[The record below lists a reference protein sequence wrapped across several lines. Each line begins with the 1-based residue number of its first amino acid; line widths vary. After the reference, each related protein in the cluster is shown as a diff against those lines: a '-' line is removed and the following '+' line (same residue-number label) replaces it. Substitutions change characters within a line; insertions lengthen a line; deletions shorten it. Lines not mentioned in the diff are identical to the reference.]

1 MNDNLKYFYG
11 ISKIHMTFI
20 NQPAQPAQPQEQP
33 QRPAQP
39 AQPQPAQPQPQEQP
53 VLRVQQRPAQPAQPR
68 KLFKPR
74 SIKSIELPTMEEIQ
88 EMFTGK
94 WHSYVADNN
103 QMTELKSKSD
113 ICNTI
118 IKILI
123 ASCDKFQDKR
133 VGIHK
138 IDIAGVPR
146 DRKTPGYVFVFIIVG
161 CYTLDNDFCW
171 ELFGIHTHYLNVPT
185 IKYDVSKLSEHAT
198 DDFITVKD
206 ARQILHSLTRKH

>member
-1 MNDNLKYFYG
+1 
-11 ISKIHMTFI
+11 MTFI
-20 NQPAQPAQPQEQP
+20 NQPAQPAQPQEQPAQPQPAQPQEQP

-39 AQPQPAQPQPQEQP
+39 AQPQPQP
-53 VLRVQQRPAQPAQPR
+53 VLRVQHIPRVQPPQLAR
-68 KLFKPR
+68 KLIKPR
-74 SIKSIELPTMEEIQ
+74 SIRSIELPTTEELQ
-88 EMFTGK
+88 GMFSGR
-94 WHSYVADNN
+94 WHSYVEDNN
-103 QMTELKSKSD
+103 QMIELKSKSD

-146 DRKTPGYVFVFIIVG
+146 DRKNPGYVYVFVIVG
-161 CYTLDNDFCW
+161 CYTLNNDFCW
-171 ELFGIHTHYLNVPT
+171 ELFGIHTHYLIVPT